1 MIDHIS
7 VGVDDIGSAKEF
19 YDRVLAQVGYGL
31 LAEMSGL
38 LAYGENSI
46 RFLAMQPY
54 NGEAASAGNGMHVA
68 FKAKSSEQVD
78 AFHAVALTMGAT
90 CEGAPGTRAY
100 PHDEVYAAYIR
111 DPFGHKLEVLTN
123 GFAA

>member
-31 LAEMSGL
+31 LAEMCGL
-38 LAYGENSI
+38 LAYGENSVQ
-46 RFLAMQPY
+46 FLAMQPY
-54 NGEAASAGNGMHVA
+54 NGEGASAGNGMHVA

-78 AFHAVALTMGAT
+78 AFHAMALTMGAT
-90 CEGAPGTRAY
+90 CEGAPGKRAY